1 VVSDRSPRVPVT
13 VIVYEPAGVD
23 DEVLMVHVLV
33 KVELPEEGLKEAEA
47 PDGRPDAESVTV
59 WVDPLVKVTVI
70 VLELEPPCVT
80 AMLPELLKE
89 K

>member
-1 VVSDRSPRVPVT
+1 VADPV
-13 VIVYEPAGVD
+13 GVE
-23 DEVLMVHVLV
+23 DELLIVHVLENV
-33 KVELPEEGLKEAEA
+33 GLPEEGLREAEA

-89 K
+89 KSKPGGGG